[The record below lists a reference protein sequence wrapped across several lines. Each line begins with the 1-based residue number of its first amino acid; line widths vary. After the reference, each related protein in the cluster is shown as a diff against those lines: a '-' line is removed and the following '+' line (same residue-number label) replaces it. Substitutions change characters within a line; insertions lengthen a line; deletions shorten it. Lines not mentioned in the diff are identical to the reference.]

1 MTDFYRFFVEPGGT
15 QYCFFHVAYIKFY
28 SKALLSDMMRSC
40 DPREGRMA
48 KQSRKISPPR
58 PAAAP
63 RRTARTPRAYSPD
76 VEKINCRV
84 AEAQAIFANAKRMA
98 GMVARTLGPFCE
110 VAVHDFSDL
119 EHSIIHIEGS
129 LTGRNVG
136 APATNMVTKAWR
148 QGGDNVQDIIAYA
161 ATTPSGQTLKS
172 SISFLRTS
180 EGEVIGAVCI
190 HFDLTDLER
199 FQGVLHALL
208 RFENAPGKEMSE
220 AFPSCL
226 GETSDAII
234 ETAIRR
240 AGKHPATMT
249 REEKLNFVRI
259 MDEEGAFLIKGMVQY
274 LAKAMRVSI
283 YTVYNYMRQVKD
295 DANRETS
302 ANCNSAASQ
311 RQRANGCKRPRRLT
325 SGLPAWSIL
334 PLKKCKCSNAAFS
347 CCAPQRGVDSAA
359 NRIFHLN
366 ENFEMLLISKLICP
380 RCPG

>member
-28 SKALLSDMMRSC
+28 SKALLSDMMSSC
-40 DPREGRMA
+40 DSREARMP

-63 RRTARTPRAYSPD
+63 RRTARPPRAYSPD

-302 ANCNSAASQ
+302 AN
-311 RQRANGCKRPRRLT
+311 
-325 SGLPAWSIL
+325 
-334 PLKKCKCSNAAFS
+334 
-347 CCAPQRGVDSAA
+347 
-359 NRIFHLN
+359 
-366 ENFEMLLISKLICP
+366 
-380 RCPG
+380 

>member
-1 MTDFYRFFVEPGGT
+1 MP
-15 QYCFFHVAYIKFY
+15 
-28 SKALLSDMMRSC
+28 
-40 DPREGRMA
+40 
-48 KQSRKISPPR
+48 KQSRKIAPPR
-58 PAAAP
+58 AAAQP
-63 RRTARTPRAYSPD
+63 RRTARSGRAHPQEP
-76 VEKINCRV
+76 EKTACHK

-98 GMVARTLGPFCE
+98 AMMARTLGPFCE

-119 EHSIIHIEGS
+119 EHSIIHIEGA

-148 QGGDNVQDIIAYA
+148 QGGDKVQDIIAYSA
-161 ATTPSGQTLKS
+161 ATPSGRTLKS
-172 SISFLRTS
+172 SISFLRNS
-180 EGEVIGAVCI
+180 EEQVIGAVCM

-208 RFENAPGKEMSE
+208 RFESAPGKEMSE

-249 REEKLNFVRI
+249 REEKLHFVRI

-283 YTVYNYMRQVKD
+283 YTVYNYMRQIKED
-295 DANRETS
+295 ASRETPANRKNTD
-302 ANCNSAASQ
+302 Q
-311 RQRANGCKRPRRLT
+311 
-325 SGLPAWSIL
+325 
-334 PLKKCKCSNAAFS
+334 
-347 CCAPQRGVDSAA
+347 
-359 NRIFHLN
+359 
-366 ENFEMLLISKLICP
+366 
-380 RCPG
+380 

>member
-1 MTDFYRFFVEPGGT
+1 M
-15 QYCFFHVAYIKFY
+15 
-28 SKALLSDMMRSC
+28 
-40 DPREGRMA
+40 
-48 KQSRKISPPR
+48 
-58 PAAAP
+58 
-63 RRTARTPRAYSPD
+63 
-76 VEKINCRV
+76 
-84 AEAQAIFANAKRMA
+84 
-98 GMVARTLGPFCE
+98 
-110 VAVHDFSDL
+110 
-119 EHSIIHIEGS
+119 
-129 LTGRNVG
+129 
-136 APATNMVTKAWR
+136 
-148 QGGDNVQDIIAYA
+148 
-161 ATTPSGQTLKS
+161 
-172 SISFLRTS
+172 
-180 EGEVIGAVCI
+180 CI

-302 ANCNSAASQ
+302 TN
-311 RQRANGCKRPRRLT
+311 
-325 SGLPAWSIL
+325 
-334 PLKKCKCSNAAFS
+334 
-347 CCAPQRGVDSAA
+347 
-359 NRIFHLN
+359 
-366 ENFEMLLISKLICP
+366 
-380 RCPG
+380 

>member
-1 MTDFYRFFVEPGGT
+1 MP
-15 QYCFFHVAYIKFY
+15 
-28 SKALLSDMMRSC
+28 
-40 DPREGRMA
+40 

-58 PAAAP
+58 AAAQP
-63 RRTARTPRAYSPD
+63 RRTARSGRAYPQD
-76 VEKINCRV
+76 TEKTACHK

-98 GMVARTLGPFCE
+98 AMMARTLGPFCE

-119 EHSIIHIEGS
+119 EHSIIHIEGA

-148 QGGDNVQDIIAYA
+148 QGGDNVQDIIAYSA
-161 ATTPSGQTLKS
+161 ATPSGRTLKS
-172 SISFLRTS
+172 SISFLRNS
-180 EGEVIGAVCI
+180 EEQVIGAVCM

-208 RFENAPGKEMSE
+208 RFESAPGKEMSE

-249 REEKLNFVRI
+249 REEKLHFVRI

-283 YTVYNYMRQVKD
+283 YTVYNYMRQIKE
-295 DANRETS
+295 DASRE
-302 ANCNSAASQ
+302 AASGQ
-311 RQRANGCKRPRRLT
+311 
-325 SGLPAWSIL
+325 
-334 PLKKCKCSNAAFS
+334 KKA
-347 CCAPQRGVDSAA
+347 D
-359 NRIFHLN
+359 
-366 ENFEMLLISKLICP
+366 
-380 RCPG
+380 